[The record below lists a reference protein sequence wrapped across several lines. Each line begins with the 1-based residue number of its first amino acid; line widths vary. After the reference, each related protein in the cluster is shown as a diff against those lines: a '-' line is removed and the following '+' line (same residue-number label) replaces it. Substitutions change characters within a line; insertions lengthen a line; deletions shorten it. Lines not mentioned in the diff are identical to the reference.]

1 MQTLLLSG
9 ALLASGCKEKPK
21 PETSLPVV
29 STQPV
34 AQVAL
39 SAARQ
44 RYAATLAP
52 YTQTNLNFENSAYV
66 ERIMMVPRNG
76 STVLVD
82 AGDTLREG
90 EVLARQDASEFEAK
104 AAQAKASVKQA
115 QAGVAE
121 SQSKLQQAMASLT
134 QAQENYSAAIDKAM
148 QARAARRQAVAG
160 LAKATAQREETRK
173 AFERATVLYHEE
185 AQTKPEYDRDL
196 ANYEKALADVAG
208 ARAQIAQTTEEI
220 AAADAQARTAKAQIT
235 SAEAQVSAAQQG
247 VDAAQAQ
254 LEGAKANQARADIAL
269 GHCTLRM
276 PTDGVLVQRNV
287 APGSLVGP
295 GSTAFVVADLS
306 RMKAVFGVP
315 DTEVDHLK
323 VGTDVKMVMDA
334 FPGTLFKGRVSSISP
349 SADSKGR
356 VFDVAVMIDNP
367 ERRLKNGMIAKIELE
382 SAGPKRDAIVVPL
395 TALMRS
401 PTNMDAYAVM
411 VVADENGKTV
421 AHIRDVKLGRTTG
434 NLVEV
439 TQGLD
444 IKDRIVVGGSN
455 LVPDGAAVTVQ

>member
-1 MQTLLLSG
+1 
-9 ALLASGCKEKPK
+9 
-21 PETSLPVV
+21 
-29 STQPV
+29 
-34 AQVAL
+34 
-39 SAARQ
+39 
-44 RYAATLAP
+44 
-52 YTQTNLNFENSAYV
+52 
-66 ERIMMVPRNG
+66 
-76 STVLVD
+76 
-82 AGDTLREG
+82 
-90 EVLARQDASEFEAK
+90 
-104 AAQAKASVKQA
+104 
-115 QAGVAE
+115 
-121 SQSKLQQAMASLT
+121 
-134 QAQENYSAAIDKAM
+134 
-148 QARAARRQAVAG
+148 
-160 LAKATAQREETRK
+160 
-173 AFERATVLYHEE
+173 
-185 AQTKPEYDRDL
+185 
-196 ANYEKALADVAG
+196 
-208 ARAQIAQTTEEI
+208 
-220 AAADAQARTAKAQIT
+220 
-235 SAEAQVSAAQQG
+235 
-247 VDAAQAQ
+247 
-254 LEGAKANQARADIAL
+254 
-269 GHCTLRM
+269 
-276 PTDGVLVQRNV
+276 
-287 APGSLVGP
+287 
-295 GSTAFVVADLS
+295 
-306 RMKAVFGVP
+306 MKAVFGVP